1 MKVQVKRDFKSNFLS
16 PKKVIKKQTGS
27 AWNFLQPS
35 IPVCRGPISSIS
47 KSVPS
52 FCLLFLEIIFW
63 KLSQLSGQDQQN
75 GKQTYCRLPSPSQW
89 TSRIHPLIF
98 LWTPK
103 GFISPETFLNFFLN
117 LYIPSWLRKSFKF
130 MVKITGKYICESKK
144 WICSFLL
151 VPPNKPLPQVLIIT
165 PRQRET
171 TYSSRTVFSE
181 DLFFP
186 QQKVDVSGGRG
197 EERIMEL
204 KKLPKL
210 NLRGYCSQVLVNS
223 TVFANFTFL
232 VFVLCHN
239 LASVMLK
246 CEGPLT

>member
-1 MKVQVKRDFKSNFLS
+1 MKFSSTFNTSVQRSYIFYFKIGALILS
-16 PKKVIKKQTGS
+16 P
-27 AWNFLQPS
+27 F
-35 IPVCRGPISSIS
+35 
-47 KSVPS
+47 
-52 FCLLFLEIIFW
+52 FW
-63 KLSQLSGQDQQN
+63 KLSSENYLN
-75 GKQTYCRLPSPSQW
+75 SQV
-89 TSRIHPLIF
+89 RINKMVNKHTVDYLVLHNELQGYTLIF